1 MKGYQRRSYSQQC
14 SKKGVARLKTTHKL
28 TTINGFHLLP
38 GNKEGIMDLPVE
50 SLPLSVIS
58 PANGRRRLIFVLGSE
73 TLKYG
78 YPHIVLSRN
87 CDSGDGK
94 QGDCNNGC

>member
-1 MKGYQRRSYSQQC
+1 
-14 SKKGVARLKTTHKL
+14 
-28 TTINGFHLLP
+28 
-38 GNKEGIMDLPVE
+38 MDLPVE
-50 SLPLSVIS
+50 SFSLSVIS
-58 PANGRRRLIFVLGSE
+58 PASGRRRLIFVLGSDN
-73 TLKYG
+73 LKYW